1 MRTIFTTL
9 LKSLLAGLAYVIAL
23 VLGSILVSAIGL
35 RLPEAKD
42 AVNKL
47 AWSFAGGVIAGLS
60 LGPIAARMPAA
71 RTRQLMVWV
80 SVIFLNLASVAVEG
94 FFFAPAVV
102 GDALPGL
109 LLQQLLA
116 SLGLA
121 WMVTVL
127 FAPKESITIIPVT
140 NRSGLSWTWRLL
152 ASALTYVSFYF
163 VFGAI
168 NYILVTKPYYETNSG
183 GLAVPAV
190 TVTLTAEILRGALI
204 AFSVLPFI
212 LTIGS
217 SRRRLAVQTGF
228 ILFAIGG
235 LVPLTM
241 QIGVLPLFLLAASAV
256 EIFLQNFSTGLVIA
270 RILRVRALIGSLA

>member
-1 MRTIFTTL
+1 MKTIFTIL

-23 VLGSILVSAIGL
+23 VLGGILVSAIGL

-42 AVNKL
+42 AVDKL
-47 AWSFAGGVIAGLS
+47 VWSFAGGVIAGLS
-60 LGPIAARMPAA
+60 LGPIAARMPAT

-94 FFFAPAVV
+94 YFFAPAVI

-109 LLQQLLA
+109 LMQQLLA

-127 FAPKESITIIPVT
+127 FAPKETIATIPVT
-140 NRSGLSWTWRLL
+140 NRSGFSWIWRLL

-168 NYILVTKPYYETNSG
+168 NYILVTKPYYETHAG
-183 GLAVPAV
+183 GLAVPPV
-190 TVTLTAEILRGALI
+190 TVTLTAEILRGVLI

-228 ILFAIGG
+228 ILFAVGG

-241 QIGVLPLFLLAASAV
+241 QIGVLPLLLLAASAV
-256 EIFLQNFSTGLVIA
+256 EICFQNFSTGVLIA
-270 RILRVRALIGSLA
+270 RIL